1 MGLVSVLLPVIE
13 QDELTEWHSGEV
25 TRTRIR
31 LIAITF
37 SEILIKGKEILV
49 RVSGEFVLSRIYCIY
64 ACS

>member
-1 MGLVSVLLPVIE
+1 MGLVSVFLPIIE